1 MLQLSRKLLGP
12 QPLTMLCAR
21 SMGKMDQF
29 KWKPSKKKP
38 NKKPKFSVIL
48 KEPIE
53 GLGSRGQMVGVERGY
68 ARNYL
73 IPQGKAAY
81 PTRENIE
88 KYLTSSQDAEEA
100 DPEVQVSS
108 RFLRFLDRLNL
119 QIERKEDTDFII
131 GEQQLSIEYRRQHQL
146 VVPPHCIQMTEPMT
160 SYGDYTINVAVRDN
174 VTVPMKVTVKAW
186 EPRIA
191 NRWKNVLNPDQ
202 QQKSLQDN

>member
-1 MLQLSRKLLGP
+1 
-12 QPLTMLCAR
+12 
-21 SMGKMDQF
+21 MGKMDQF
-29 KWKPSKKKP
+29 KWKPTKKKP

-53 GLGSRGQMVGVERGY
+53 GLGSRGQMVGVERGF

-81 PTRENIE
+81 PTKENIQ
-88 KYLTSSQDAEEA
+88 KYLTSSEDTEKS
-100 DPEVQVSS
+100 DPEAQVSS

-119 QIERKEDTDFII
+119 KVERKDGTAFSI
-131 GEQQLSIEYRRQHQL
+131 GEHQISLEYRRQHQL
-146 VVPPHCIQMTEPMT
+146 VVPPHCIELDKPITT
-160 SYGDYTINVAVRDN
+160 FGDYTINVAVRDN
-174 VTVPMKVTVKAW
+174 VNVSMKMTVQAW

-202 QQKSLQDN
+202 PTKGLEDK